1 MRLNQR
7 VLATLEVE
15 SGANDPMAIFLVTA
29 FIAIIMNP
37 ADAGVLSFLGML
49 VQQMGLG
56 LLAGVIGGKILAKLM
71 QRLHLAEGL
80 YALLILS
87 GGILMFAFTNLVG
100 GSGFLAVYITGIF
113 IGNQRS
119 HATEHVLRVMDGL
132 AWLAQASMFVVLG
145 LLVTPSRLF
154 ENGWH
159 ALAIVVFL
167 MLVARPLAVY
177 SSLYWFRYQKREVA
191 YISWVGLR
199 GAVPITLAMMPWMM
213 GVNDSRLV
221 QGASIPAMARLLK
234 VSLPPQPEPKEEREI
249 WLDEEASLQF
259 SSYEVQAESD
269 AEGRHPDAVAT
280 GLDAVAVR
288 CFALMRQRTPEPLT
302 PETRLQVGDI
312 AWYFATPEYVEKLA
326 EQFYQTG
333 NATRTSQHFFG
344 EFVLPPDALAGDL
357 ADAYGLVLSA
367 EERNLSLRHL
377 FKARFE
383 GMPVEGDRIFIGEFE
398 LTVKETDDD
407 GRMEW
412 LGLKVPTKKTA
423 AKKA

>member
-1 MRLNQR
+1 
-7 VLATLEVE
+7 
-15 SGANDPMAIFLVTA
+15 
-29 FIAIIMNP
+29 
-37 ADAGVLSFLGML
+37 
-49 VQQMGLG
+49 
-56 LLAGVIGGKILAKLM
+56 
-71 QRLHLAEGL
+71 
-80 YALLILS
+80 
-87 GGILMFAFTNLVG
+87 
-100 GSGFLAVYITGIF
+100 
-113 IGNQRS
+113 
-119 HATEHVLRVMDGL
+119 
-132 AWLAQASMFVVLG
+132 MFVVLG

-159 ALAIVVFL
+159 ALAIAVFL

-213 GVNDSRLV
+213 GVNDSRLLFDVAFAVVIVSLLV

-259 SSYEVQAESD
+259 SSYEVQTESD
-269 AEGRHPDAVAT
+269 AEGQHPDAVAA

-302 PETRLQVGDI
+302 PETRLQAGDI

-326 EQFYQTG
+326 EQFYQTA

-367 EERNLSLRHL
+367 EERGLSLRHL
-377 FKARFE
+377 FKTRFE

-407 GRMEW
+407 GRIEW
-412 LGLKVPTKKTA
+412 LGLKVPTKKVATKKQDD
-423 AKKA
+423 AK